1 MSITVFIIYLTYF
14 IGVLLFIE
22 LIKHAFMTDEE
33 AEEITFLG
41 AFVTLLLSFFS
52 WLACIIA
59 VLVLFGDK
67 VIYRKNRS
75 KL

>member
-1 MSITVFIIYLTYF
+1 MIYLTYF
-14 IGVLLFIE
+14 IGVLLFIG
-22 LIKHAFMTDEE
+22 LVIHAFMTDEK

-67 VIYRKNRS
+67 VIYRK
-75 KL
+75 KQK